1 MLTNIII
8 IRGNLTKKLHIDD
21 LLRDLDR
28 GSNFI
33 DLLYNSIDGT
43 NRINSNDYSDSNRDI
58 Q

>member
-33 DLLYNSIDGT
+33 DLLDNSIDGT